1 MILPGATLGLLGG
14 GQLGRMFTAVARTR
28 GYEVVVLDPD
38 PASPAAQ
45 FATAHLCAPYED
57 KAAIAELGAR
67 SAAVTIEF
75 ENVPATVLERL
86 GRQCIVR
93 PGAAAVA
100 ICQGRV
106 NEKSFLSANGFP
118 VTRWAPVRE
127 AAELET
133 ALRDVGT
140 PALLKLD
147 RLGYDGKGQ
156 AVVTNPDEAQ
166 AAFAAFG
173 GHPCILERRIDLAAE
188 VSVVLARGADGAT
201 APFPVAEN
209 RHCNGILDLSVAP
222 AEIAPDLAAAA
233 TRAACAIAAALE
245 YVGVLGVEFFIDTS
259 GRLLVNELAPR
270 PHNSGHYTIDSCL
283 TSQFEQ
289 QLRALCGM
297 PLGDPAQMR
306 AAAMVNILGDA
317 WRGGEPR
324 WGEVL
329 AEPDARL
336 HLYGKREP
344 RPGRKMGHYT
354 CLADTPERARELAG
368 RLRSALIAPVGPSPR

>member
-28 GYEVVVLDPD
+28 GYEVLVLDPD

-57 KAAIAELGAR
+57 EAAIAELGAR

-75 ENVPATVLERL
+75 ENVPANVLERL
-86 GRQCIVR
+86 AERCIVR

-100 ICQGRV
+100 VCQGRI
-106 NEKSFLSANGFP
+106 NEKSFLSSNGFP
-118 VTRWAPVRE
+118 VVPWAPVRNEEELE
-127 AAELET
+127 AAVEM
-133 ALRDVGT
+133 VGV
-140 PALLKLD
+140 PGLLKLD

-156 AVVTNPDEAQ
+156 ALVADLDEAK

-173 GHPCILERRIDLAAE
+173 GRACVLERRIQLATE
-188 VSVVLARGADGAT
+188 VSVVLARGADGSV

-209 RHCNGILDLSVAP
+209 HHRNGILDLSVAP
-222 AEIAPDLAAAA
+222 AAVDSGLAAAA
-233 TRAACAIAAALE
+233 TRNACAIAAALG
-245 YVGVLGVEFFIDTS
+245 YVGVLGVEFFIDTD
-259 GRLLVNELAPR
+259 GTLLVNELAPR
-270 PHNSGHYTIDSCL
+270 PHNSGHYTIDACL
-283 TSQFEQ
+283 SSQFEQ

-297 PLGDPAQMR
+297 PLGNPAQVR

-317 WRGGEPR
+317 WGGGEPR
-324 WGEVL
+324 WNEVL

-354 CLADTPERARELAG
+354 CLADTPEQARELAA
-368 RLRSALIAPVGPSPR
+368 RLRTALVPPVSP

>member
-28 GYEVVVLDPD
+28 GYEVLVLDPD

-45 FATAHLCAPYED
+45 FASAHLCAPYED
-57 KAAIAELGAR
+57 EAALEEFTAR
-67 SAAVTIEF
+67 CAAVTIEF
-75 ENVPATVLERL
+75 ENVPAGVLERL
-86 GRQCIVR
+86 ANRCVVR

-100 ICQGRV
+100 VCQARIG
-106 NEKSFLSANGFP
+106 EKGFLSGHGFP
-118 VTRWAPVRE
+118 VAPWAPVRSIEELE
-127 AAELET
+127 AALT
-133 ALRDVGT
+133 TVGL

-147 RLGYDGKGQ
+147 RFGYDGKGQ
-156 AVVTNPDEAQ
+156 AVAEGHDEAR
-166 AAFAAFG
+166 AAFAALG
-173 GHPCILERRIDLAAE
+173 GRHCILERRIDLAAE
-188 VSVVLARGADGAT
+188 LSIVLARGADGAV

-209 RHCNGILDLSVAP
+209 RHRNGILDVSVAP
-222 AEIAPDLAAAA
+222 APVASGLAAEA
-233 TRAACAIAAALE
+233 TRTACAIATALD
-245 YVGVLGVEFFIDTS
+245 YVGVLGVEFFVAAD

-270 PHNSGHYTIDSCL
+270 PHNSGHYTLDACL

-297 PLGDPAQMR
+297 PLGDPAPVR

-317 WRGGEPR
+317 WRGGEPH
-324 WGEVL
+324 WSGVL

-354 CLADTPERARELAG
+354 CLADSVESARELAD
-368 RLRSALIAPVGPSPR
+368 RLRAALVPPLSSSPR

>member
-14 GQLGRMFTAVARTR
+14 GQLGRMLTAVARTR
-28 GYEVVVLDPD
+28 GYEVLVLDPD

-45 FATAHLCAPYED
+45 FATEHLCAPYTDE
-57 KAAIAELGAR
+57 AAIAELGAR
-67 SAAVTIEF
+67 SAAVTTEF

-86 GRQCIVR
+86 AERCIVR
-93 PGAAAVA
+93 PGASAVS
-100 ICQGRV
+100 ICQGRI
-106 NEKSFLSANGFP
+106 NEKGFLSSNGFP
-118 VTRWAPVRE
+118 VGPWAPVRDEGELE
-127 AAELET
+127 AALK
-133 ALRDVGT
+133 AVGT

-156 AVVTNPDEAQ
+156 AMVRDLEEAR
-166 AAFAAFG
+166 AAFAALG
-173 GHPCILERRIDLAAE
+173 GRPCVLERRLDLATE

-209 RHCNGILDLSVAP
+209 RHRNGILDLSVAP
-222 AEIAPDLAAAA
+222 AGVSSDLAAAA
-233 TRAACAIAAALE
+233 TRNACAIAAALD
-245 YVGVLGVEFFIDTS
+245 YVGVLGVEFFIDTD

-270 PHNSGHYTIDSCL
+270 PHNSGHYTIDACL
-283 TSQFEQ
+283 VSQFEQ

-297 PLGDPAQMR
+297 PLGNPAQVR

-317 WRGGEPR
+317 WSGGEPR
-324 WGEVL
+324 WGDVL

-354 CLADTPERARELAG
+354 CLADTPAQARELAE
-368 RLRSALIAPVGPSPR
+368 RLRTALSPQVTP

>member
-28 GYEVVVLDPD
+28 GYEVLVLDPD
-38 PASPAAQ
+38 PSSPAAQ
-45 FATAHLCAPYED
+45 FASAHLCAPYED
-57 KAAIAELGAR
+57 EAAISELGVR

-86 GRQCIVR
+86 AQRCVVR
-93 PGAAAVA
+93 PGAATVA

-106 NEKSFLSANGFP
+106 DEKGFLSANGFP
-118 VTRWAPVRE
+118 VAPWAPVRS
-127 AAELET
+127 AADLEL
-133 ALRDVGT
+133 AVQRVGL

-156 AVVTNPDEAQ
+156 AVVADLDEAR
-166 AAFAAFG
+166 AAFAVFG
-173 GHPCILERRIDLAAE
+173 GQPCILERRIDLAAE
-188 VSVVLARGADGAT
+188 VSVVLARGADGAV

-209 RHCNGILDLSVAP
+209 RHRNGILDLSVAP
-222 AEIAPDLAAAA
+222 AEVRPELAAAA
-233 TRAACAIAAALE
+233 TRTACAIAAALD
-245 YVGVLGVEFFIDTS
+245 YVGVIGVEFFIDTD

-270 PHNSGHYTIDSCL
+270 PHNSGHYTLDACL

-297 PLGDPAQMR
+297 PLGDPAQVR

-324 WGEVL
+324 WSEVL
-329 AEPDARL
+329 GEPDARL

-368 RLRSALIAPVGPSPR
+368 RLRDALTAPVSP